1 MFTRSSAVQHTNAKS
16 FHGQKDN
23 TRSAGLQPRVND
35 APLKQRATGADD
47 RSSLCLD
54 AVTDRFHFRVLNR
67 DGAARRGELTTPHG
81 VVQTPAFMPVG
92 TRGAVKAVT
101 QQQLEELGAEIILGN
116 TYHLYLKPGDGL
128 IARCGGLHKFIGWD
142 RPILTDSGG
151 YQVFSLAAMR
161 LIKEEGAEFRSHIDG
176 SLHLLTPERAV
187 DIQAQ
192 LGSDIAMVL
201 DECASTQSASDAD
214 RPVSDVLHDATRI
227 AMERSARW
235 AGRARRRQLQLR
247 DDPRGAPD
255 VIVTNPGQAQF
266 GIIQGG
272 IDAGL
277 RTESVQRTTDI
288 GFEAYAIGG
297 LSVGEPVEIMYDV
310 VAHTAPRLPEDK
322 PRYLMGTGMPDDLVE
337 CVARGIDMFDCVLP
351 TRNARNGQ
359 LMTSRGPIAIK
370 NARYA
375 EDLSPPDPDCTCYTC
390 RHFSRA
396 YLRHLFVVG
405 EMTAGTLN
413 SLHNLHFYLDTMRRI
428 REAIVFG
435 SFEKLRRE
443 FHQTFSRRPQL

>member
-1 MFTRSSAVQHTNAKS
+1 M
-16 FHGQKDN
+16 
-23 TRSAGLQPRVND
+23 
-35 APLKQRATGADD
+35 
-47 RSSLCLD
+47 LD
-54 AVTDRFHFRVLNR
+54 AVSNQFQFRILNR
-67 DGAARRGELTTPHG
+67 DGAARRGEMITPHG

-101 QQQLEELGAEIILGN
+101 ARDLEALRAEIILGN
-116 TYHLYLKPGDGL
+116 TYHLFLKPGDGV
-128 IARCGGLHKFIGWD
+128 IARCGGLHTFTGWN

-161 LIKEEGAEFRSHIDG
+161 RIDDEGATFRSHIDG

-201 DECASTQSASDAD
+201 DECVGPSSASDPAGPATHIRAD
-214 RPVSDVLHDATRI
+214 PTRI

-235 AGRARRRQLQLR
+235 AQRARGRQLQLR
-247 DDPRGAPD
+247 NDPQSAPEVV
-255 VIVTNPGQAQF
+255 VINPGQAQF

-272 IDAGL
+272 TDQGL
-277 RTESVQRTTDI
+277 RTESVQRTIDV

-297 LSVGEPVEIMYDV
+297 LSVGEPVDVMYDI
-310 VAHTAPRLPEDK
+310 VAHTAPLLPDER

-337 CVARGIDMFDCVLP
+337 CVARGIDLFDCVLP

-359 LMTSRGPIAIK
+359 LLTRRGPMAIK

-375 EDLSPPDPDCTCYTC
+375 EDMSPPDPDCGCYTC
-390 RHFSRA
+390 QHFSRA

-405 EMTAGTLN
+405 EMTSATLN
-413 SLHNLHFYLDTMRRI
+413 SLHNLHFYLDTMRQI

-435 SFEKLRRE
+435 SFERLRRE
-443 FHQTFSRRPQL
+443 FHQTFSRRPQI